1 MANGRGLTR
10 SEPESNFLCIGMG
23 VGLTV
28 QQEFAKS
35 VDYYKQY
42 SNQTRASISASAFEF
57 KPPAG
62 TEVSTP
68 LGR

>member
-1 MANGRGLTR
+1 
-10 SEPESNFLCIGMG
+10 MG
-23 VGLTV
+23 VGLKV

-68 LGR
+68 LGQ